1 MDYMEEPNTPFQPLQ
16 PSPEPQ
22 LQKPNNKKRLFI
34 VIAVGV
40 ALGII
45 GIAAIFLLILV
56 HGTESDKQ
64 NKQAKPSFTD
74 WLKPSEELRV
84 GDFRYV
90 SACQLLPEDAFT
102 KIFGKLSTTSTISET
117 YIDQNLPNPRNEAYS
132 PPDTDCVYDGG
143 QRIRIEVQH
152 MMEKDKLNDSRYSS
166 ALPSDQDKM
175 NESIKRFEGV
185 KGVSSNSDAK
195 AFLEHL
201 KASSVKYKK
210 YDSARGDFTKTASET
225 ILNGVT
231 VPDRKGIED
240 FAFVGIH
247 KNLVITISHNV
258 GERARDDEA
267 GFSDGELVKELAM
280 MGRAFAEVR
289 KNANNDTLSQS
300 PAPTVRGSSDKLG
313 TTKLLEAC
321 KVLDDT
327 AFETVTGIKPNDEVE
342 RRGLPLDPSI
352 EQKASNGSI
361 LLPSSECA
369 RGYRA
374 GALPD
379 EYQLSVQEERY
390 GRSGYLVF
398 RFDINHANSVKQ
410 AEAQWAKYLEGFKTK
425 RMIESS
431 ADGAFF
437 WGSGDHVG
445 GAIFKVGPYIA
456 SVSFTA
462 AHSVGSFSDINDLY
476 MDEASHVAAINQLTT
491 NIRTA
496 QQQQ

>member
-1 MDYMEEPNTPFQPLQ
+1 MGYMEDMNTPFQPLQ
-16 PSPEPQ
+16 PQPEPQ
-22 LQKPNNKKRLFI
+22 LQKPNNKKRLTI
-34 VIAVGV
+34 VVVAVAFGT
-40 ALGII
+40 I
-45 GIAAIFLLILV
+45 GIVAVLLFLFV
-56 HGTESDKQ
+56 RSTESDKQ
-64 NKQAKPSFTD
+64 NKQAKPTFTD
-74 WLKPSEELRV
+74 WLKPSEELRI

-90 SACQLLPEDAFT
+90 SACRLLPEDAVT
-102 KIFGKLSTTSTISET
+102 KIFGKLSATSTISET

-132 PPDTDCVYDGG
+132 PPDTDCIYDGS

-152 MMEKDKLNDSRYSS
+152 MMEKDNLNDSRYSS

-175 NESIKRFEGV
+175 NEIIKRFEGV
-185 KGVSSNSDAK
+185 KGVSGNSDAK

-201 KASSVKYKK
+201 KASSAKYKK
-210 YDSARGDFTKTASET
+210 YDSARGDFARTASET
-225 ILNGVT
+225 MLNGVT

-247 KNLVITISHNV
+247 KDLVITISHNL

-267 GFSDGELVKELAM
+267 GFSDDELAKELAM

-289 KNANNDTLSQS
+289 KNASNNTLSQS
-300 PAPTVRGSSDKLG
+300 PAPTVRGATDKLG

-321 KVLDDT
+321 KVLDDA
-327 AFETVTGIKPNDEVE
+327 AFEAVTGIKPNDEVE

-379 EYQLSVQEERY
+379 EYQLSAQEERY

-398 RFDINHANSVKQ
+398 RFDINHANSLEQ
-410 AEAQWAKYLEGFKTK
+410 AEAQWAKYLEGFRTK

-462 AHSVGSFSDINDLY
+462 AHSVGSFREINDLY

-491 NIRTA
+491 NIRSA

>member
-16 PSPEPQ
+16 PQPEPQ

-45 GIAAIFLLILV
+45 GITAIFLLILV
-56 HGTESDKQ
+56 HGTESDGQ

-74 WLKPSEELRV
+74 WLKPSEELKV

-90 SACQLLPEDAFT
+90 SACQLLPEDAVT
-102 KIFGKLSTTSTISET
+102 KIFGKLSARSTVSET

-132 PPDTDCVYDGG
+132 PPTTDCAYDGG
-143 QRIRIEVQH
+143 QRIRIEVDQVT
-152 MMEKDKLNDSRYSS
+152 EKDDLNDSRYSFK
-166 ALPSDQDKM
+166 LPSNQDKIS
-175 NESIKRFEGV
+175 ESMKRFESA

-201 KASSVKYKK
+201 KASSAKYKA
-210 YDSARGDFTKTASET
+210 YDSARSDFSKASSEVMLSG
-225 ILNGVT
+225 IT
-231 VPDRKGIED
+231 VPDRKGIDD
-240 FAFVGIH
+240 FSFIGIH
-247 KNLVITISHNV
+247 KNLVITISHTL
-258 GERARDDEA
+258 GERTRDDGA
-267 GFSDGELVKELAM
+267 GFSDSELVKELAM

-289 KNANNDTLSQS
+289 KNADNDTLSQS
-300 PAPTVRGSSDKLG
+300 PAPTVRGTSDKLG

-321 KVLDDT
+321 KVLDDA

-342 RRGLPLDPSI
+342 RRGLPLSPST
-352 EQKASNGSI
+352 EQKAANGSL

-390 GRSGYLVF
+390 GRSGYLVL
-398 RFDINHANSVKQ
+398 RFDINHANSTKQ

-437 WGSGDHVG
+437 WGSEDHVG

-462 AHSVGSFSDINDLY
+462 AHSAGSFSEINDLD
-476 MDEASHVAAINQLTT
+476 MDEATHIAAINRLAA
-491 NIRTA
+491 NIRAA
-496 QQQQ
+496 QQQ